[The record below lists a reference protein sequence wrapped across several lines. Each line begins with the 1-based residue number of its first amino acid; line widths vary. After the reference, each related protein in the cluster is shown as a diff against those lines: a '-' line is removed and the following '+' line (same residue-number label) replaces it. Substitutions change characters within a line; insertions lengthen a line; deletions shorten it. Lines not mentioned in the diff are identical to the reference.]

1 MEPEDM
7 KQENELKEVSWV
19 VRPSIALELD
29 FILAAVAPARRLVLS
44 EELMEFVQSLPDSWV
59 NEWSEFLGPSRSEV
73 LVISAMAELAGVI
86 YEGDYSTA
94 SLAMRELSIDEA
106 LRQAESVWA
115 EWCVEPCESL
125 PEAERLVDMVAKG
138 QTAVYDTLGMDVSR
152 IQPRIQQRRQEL
164 MLVTRLL
171 SGGDLHSRFW
181 HWLDRFF
188 FEFYSPWRATRTEQ
202 MRLLEK
208 RAAIELGAME
218 SPKGTLPLGWL
229 PPQHPLRYVPAL
241 REALTGGRFR
251 LCFWVEPFGAFDL
264 ISIHS
269 HEILVSFSETGQ
281 SLEHFYTLA
290 TDVANRV
297 KALADPTRLSILRTI
312 RYFGMDNTEMA
323 KFFGLS
329 RPTVSNHAKILRE
342 AGLIDSRQEGRQVR
356 HRINSNALHQLFDD
370 LVEFLDIPK
379 EDS

>member
-164 MLVTRLL
+164 MLVTR
-171 SGGDLHSRFW
+171 
-181 HWLDRFF
+181 
-188 FEFYSPWRATRTEQ
+188 
-202 MRLLEK
+202 
-208 RAAIELGAME
+208 
-218 SPKGTLPLGWL
+218 
-229 PPQHPLRYVPAL
+229 
-241 REALTGGRFR
+241 
-251 LCFWVEPFGAFDL
+251 
-264 ISIHS
+264 
-269 HEILVSFSETGQ
+269 
-281 SLEHFYTLA
+281 
-290 TDVANRV
+290 
-297 KALADPTRLSILRTI
+297 
-312 RYFGMDNTEMA
+312 
-323 KFFGLS
+323 
-329 RPTVSNHAKILRE
+329 
-342 AGLIDSRQEGRQVR
+342 
-356 HRINSNALHQLFDD
+356 
-370 LVEFLDIPK
+370 
-379 EDS
+379 